1 MKKLKSFF
9 SKMYLT
15 LIFVFLYA
23 PIVTLMV
30 FSFNDGK
37 GSRWNGF
44 SLRWYEDLLKSEII
58 MEALGNTLMIALI
71 SALVATVIGT
81 ITCIGISAL
90 KGAPKTAYMAL
101 NNIPLLNSDLVT
113 GLSLMLIFITIGMER
128 GYSTILV
135 AHITFNIPYVILS
148 VMPKLRQY
156 NKYTYEAAV
165 DLGATPIR
173 AFMQVVFPELIPGI
187 ASGFM
192 LAFTMSLDDFIITHF
207 TKGGGINT
215 LSTLIYSEVRK
226 GIKPTMNALST
237 IMFVSVLVLLIIT
250 NIMPKRR
257 EQMRKDGVEVEERK
271 SKKKIAAV
279 LGAAVLAAVAA
290 VSGWLMSQNP
300 YPNGQVK
307 VFNWGEYIDEELI
320 TQFEETHGIEVVYDT
335 YDTNEAMYPKVMS
348 DPSMYDVVCPSEYMI
363 EKMMHNDLL
372 QEIDWELIPHAS
384 NIGEIY
390 MDSCTSFDPGNK
402 YCVPYTFGTVGILY
416 NTTMIEE
423 GDVIDSWDVL
433 WDEKYTNNIV
443 MQDSVR
449 DAFMISLKRLGYS
462 LNSTDIEQLEEAK
475 KELQIQSKL
484 NKAYAVDEVRDKM
497 INGAAALGV
506 IYSGE
511 YLYCKEENPDL
522 AYVVP
527 KEGSNIWYDGWVITS
542 GSRNVENAHK
552 WIDFLCEQ
560 EVALK
565 NFEYIYYGTPNAAAQ
580 ELIDEEI
587 LNDKGAFPDEEL
599 IERCEIYLYLGP
611 EIEDLYYELWKEV
624 K

>member
-1 MKKLKSFF
+1 MKRLKAFC

-23 PIVTLMV
+23 PIVTLIV
-30 FSFNDGK
+30 FSFNEGK

-44 SLRWYEDLLKSEII
+44 SMHWYEELFKSEII
-58 MEALGNTLMIALI
+58 MEALGNTLLIAVI
-71 SALVATVIGT
+71 SALAATVIGT

-90 KGAPKTAYMAL
+90 KGTPKSVYMAL

-113 GLSLMLIFITIGMER
+113 GLSLMLIFITIGLER

-148 VMPKLRQY
+148 VMPKLRQCS
-156 NKYTYEAAV
+156 KYTYEAAI
-165 DLGATPIR
+165 DLGATPVR
-173 AFMQVVFPELIPGI
+173 AFMKVVFPELVPGI

-237 IMFVSVLVLLIIT
+237 IMFVSVLILLVVT
-250 NIMPKRR
+250 NILPKRR
-257 EQMRKDGVEVEERK
+257 EQIKKLEVEEEK
-271 SKKKIAAV
+271 KPKKKLVWV
-279 LGAAVLAAVAA
+279 LGAAAAIVIVC
-290 VSGWLMSQNP
+290 VSGWMMSQNP
-300 YPNGQVK
+300 FPNGEVR

-320 TQFEETHGIEVVYDT
+320 TEFEERYGIEVVYDT
-335 YDTNEAMYPKVMS
+335 YDTNEAMYPKVMA

-363 EKMMHNDLL
+363 EKMMENNLL
-372 QEIDWELIPHAS
+372 QEINWDLIPHAE
-384 NIGEIY
+384 NIGEMY
-390 MDSCTSFDPGNK
+390 MESCTSFDPDNK

-433 WDEKYTNNIV
+433 WDESYANNMI

-462 LNSTDIEQLEEAK
+462 LNSTDVEELEAAK

-511 YLYCKEENPDL
+511 YLYCKDENPDL

-527 KEGSNIWYDGWVITS
+527 KEGSNIWYDAWVITS
-542 GSRNVENAHK
+542 KARNVENAHK
-552 WIDFLCEQ
+552 WLDFLCEAD
-560 EVALK
+560 VALK
-565 NFEYIYYGTPNAAAQ
+565 NFEYIYYGTPNVAAQ
-580 ELIDEEI
+580 EMIDEEI
-587 LNDKGAFPDEEL
+587 LNDKGAFPDAEL
-599 IERCEIYLYLGP
+599 IDRCEVYLYLGA
-611 EIEDLYYELWKEV
+611 EAEDLYYELWKEV